1 MELLNIILIILAVVV
16 WSAILG
22 LGCMSSFW
30 IASQCCCKGKK
41 GKHDVES
48 QRDFIWK
55 NPTLNEPSQDY
66 QNPSGLQRQDN
77 SLLSMTGRTSTG
89 ILHSTPKIIP
99 NQLPQQNE
107 SLYAPL
113 QYELD
118 NEVGESNDIRNQR
131 ILILKKKGAFGL
143 NIPNI
148 LLHKHFLEEN
158 DNVNANEALKLSKS
172 RGGYLTQNTV
182 FENPSHIWKCTVVA
196 DTSKL
201 VYPETEVYVS
211 ERPLQTYQCRKPN
224 KANEWI
230 VEDIGKNHAVFG
242 NKDDHYHF
250 IDESLN
256 ADFVL
261 VRENQ

>member
-99 NQLPQQNE
+99 NQEPQIE